1 MLENKY
7 QQTSLLLSFN
17 AAVMTSLEQ
26 KKRSH
31 MKEETNHQRC
41 LQSLQTLWFYAQL
54 HLSDWTYREITYLL
68 QAGCESC
75 LSNKK
80 TTHSKHWC
88 ERFYSLL
95 EVFFSKLKMQ
105 WWQIC
110 TIIEQTSA
118 SRGLHSTLPH
128 YSVWYWAFGLPA
140 YSHVLMSPSSK

>member
-80 TTHSKHWC
+80 NNTQQALVWAILLFTRGLFFKVKNAVVTNLYDNRANKCVSWASLYVTTL
-88 ERFYSLL
+88 FSLIL
-95 EVFFSKLKMQ
+95 GL
-105 WWQIC
+105 W
-110 TIIEQTSA
+110 SA
-118 SRGLHSTLPH
+118 SLQPCLNVSII
-128 YSVWYWAFGLPA
+128 
-140 YSHVLMSPSSK
+140 